1 MSVCIV
7 LIARNDCFHTF
18 QGYDEATE
26 SFLLNDGHGLG
37 PEAPDLESA
46 SEKLARLRSRS
57 NGGHPHS
64 KGVRKKLGERNE
76 DTRVFKDTIPRDK
89 LMGRFAQGGN
99 EISISQATSI
109 ENINACTLCN
119 F

>member
-1 MSVCIV
+1 MQGILSI
-7 LIARNDCFHTF
+7 
-18 QGYDEATE
+18 GYDEATE

-64 KGVRKKLGERNE
+64 KGVRKKLDEKNE
-76 DTRVFKDTIPRDK
+76 AMRVFKDTIPRDK
-89 LMGRFAQGGN
+89 LMGKVYRKRTKTGKGN
-99 EISISQATSI
+99 VKVSITVG
-109 ENINACTLCN
+109 
-119 F
+119 

>member
-1 MSVCIV
+1 MSICIV

-89 LMGRFAQGGN
+89 LMGRFAQSGN
-99 EISISQATSI
+99 VHRAIDFSGNA
-109 ENINACTLCN
+109 EN
-119 F
+119 